1 MRFTPSKHIR
11 LFSRLR
17 TSRSCTYLTSYPF
30 ASALSQQA
38 RATSTTSPYFANT
51 HIKPNSPALATPKQ
65 KHTKMRPSPQTM
77 LIRFYDPEIK
87 AKDDKGRTLDDILSW
102 NDATLE
108 HSHDY
113 IQTLF
118 PLPEPSG
125 ARDNAPL
132 ITPEVQQA
140 FLTRPELRKNLIDA
154 FKRMLSFYGLEY
166 GKIQDTDVEYAVK
179 QGPNWSSALS
189 NWVVRR
195 DHNHLRIT
203 RTIRSLRVLGCN
215 KEAYAFH
222 SFLEQDKTVLGSVS
236 QQSRDFWARAY
247 NSKIWLPPNE
257 LDETAVGTAWLRPD
271 HGEDDE

>member
-1 MRFTPSKHIR
+1 MLFTPSKHVRI
-11 LFSRLR
+11 FSRLR
-17 TSRSCTYLTSYPF
+17 PSRSCTHPPRHPF

-51 HIKPNSPALATPKQ
+51 YSKLNSPSLATPKQ
-65 KHTKMRPSPQTM
+65 NSIKMRPSPQTM

-108 HSHDY
+108 RSHDY

-140 FLTRPELRKNLIDA
+140 FLARRELRETLVEA
-154 FKRMLSFYGLEY
+154 FKRMLRFYGLKY
-166 GKIQDTDVEYAVK
+166 GKVQDTDEGLAVTR
-179 QGPNWSSALS
+179 GPNWNSASS

-203 RTIRSLRVLGCN
+203 RIIRSLRVLGCN

-222 SFLEQDKTVLGSVS
+222 CFLEQDKDVLGSVS

-247 NSKIWLPPNE
+247 NSKIWLPPYE

-271 HGEDDE
+271 HGVDDE

>member
-1 MRFTPSKHIR
+1 MLFTPSKHIR

-17 TSRSCTYLTSYPF
+17 SSHSYNYLPKHPL

-38 RATSTTSPYFANT
+38 RETSTTSPYFSNT
-51 HIKPNSPALATPKQ
+51 HSKPNSPALATPKQ
-65 KHTKMRPSPQTM
+65 KHFKMRPSPQTM

-108 HSHDY
+108 RSHDY
-113 IQTLF
+113 IQILF

-125 ARDNAPL
+125 VRDNAPL
-132 ITPEVQQA
+132 ITPGVQQA
-140 FLTRPELRKNLIDA
+140 FLTRPELRENLINA
-154 FKRMLSFYGLEY
+154 FKRMLRFYGLEY
-166 GKIQDTDVEYAVK
+166 GKIQDTDEELAVT
-179 QGPNWSSALS
+179 QGPNWTSALS

-203 RTIRSLRVLGCN
+203 RIIRSLRVLGCEE
-215 KEAYAFH
+215 EAYAFH
-222 SFLEQDKTVLGSVS
+222 CFLEQDKNVLGSVS

-247 NSKIWLPPNE
+247 NSKIWLPPYE

-271 HGEDDE
+271 HGRDDE